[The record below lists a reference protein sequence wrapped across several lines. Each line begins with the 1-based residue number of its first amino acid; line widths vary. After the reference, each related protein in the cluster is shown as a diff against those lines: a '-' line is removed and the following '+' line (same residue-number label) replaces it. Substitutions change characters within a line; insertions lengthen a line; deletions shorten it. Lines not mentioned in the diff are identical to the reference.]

1 MYYHNFDYRY
11 GYFVMKQPNGLMDY
25 SDEGGPTDNCS
36 PNMSVGRGPYRYKK
50 LSCYIINKPSVFS
63 FKALR
68 PLLSLL
74 YDNLISDQLKIS

>member
-1 MYYHNFDYRY
+1 
-11 GYFVMKQPNGLMDY
+11 MKQPNGLMDY

-36 PNMSVGRGPYRYKK
+36 PNMSVGRGPYRYKNY
-50 LSCYIINKPSVFS
+50 LVILLISHRF

>member
-1 MYYHNFDYRY
+1 
-11 GYFVMKQPNGLMDY
+11 MKQPNGLMDY

-50 LSCYIINKPSVFS
+50 YLVIILISHRL

>member
-1 MYYHNFDYRY
+1 MHYHNSNHRY

-50 LSCYIINKPSVFS
+50 LSYYINSYLS
-63 FKALR
+63 KALR
-68 PLLSLL
+68 PILSLL